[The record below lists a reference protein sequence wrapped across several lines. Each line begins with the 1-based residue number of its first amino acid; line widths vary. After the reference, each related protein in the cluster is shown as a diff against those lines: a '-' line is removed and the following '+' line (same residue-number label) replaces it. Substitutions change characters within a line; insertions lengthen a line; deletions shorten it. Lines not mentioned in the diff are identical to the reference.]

1 MPGTELALNQVM
13 VQVVDVTQLA
23 GKLHELKAFLSS
35 EELARLE
42 RYSVAAPREMFL
54 AARGALRFLL
64 GQLLDTEPA
73 RVTIATHEHGKPFLP
88 GNPGLYFNISH
99 SRTLALIALA
109 RHPVG
114 VDVEYLPRH
123 VDFAAVMRRFFS
135 ESEREEWSRFSVP
148 SQQHAFFRGW
158 TRKEAILKATGEGIA
173 GLGHTLISF
182 KPDEPRALRERLG
195 DPAQSQNW
203 IFGDF
208 CPAPDYQAAIALQAP
223 ALQLSVQR
231 FSLRGA

>member
-1 MPGTELALNQVM
+1 M
-13 VQVVDVTQLA
+13 VQVVDVTKLT
-23 GKLHELKAFLSS
+23 GKLNELKTFLSS
-35 EELARLE
+35 EDLARLE

-64 GQLLDTEPA
+64 GQLLNTGPA
-73 RVTIATHEHGKPFLP
+73 RVNIATHEHGKPFLP
-88 GNPGLYFNISH
+88 DNPGLFFNISH

-135 ESEREEWSRFSVP
+135 DSERDEWLKFSVP
-148 SQQHAFFRGW
+148 SRQHAFFRGW
-158 TRKEAILKATGEGIA
+158 TRKEALLKATGEGIA

-182 KPDEPRALRERLG
+182 KPDEPRALRERPG

-208 CPAPDYQAAIALQAP
+208 CPAPDYQAAVALQAP
-223 ALQLSVQR
+223 SLQLSVRR
-231 FSLRGA
+231 FSME